1 MNYFDMFFE
10 MARWSLL
17 SNHGRA
23 LCCLAQDPDLRLR
36 DLAARLG
43 ITERRAFDL
52 VNDLTEAGYVIKE
65 KDGRR
70 NTYRVQGHLPLPD
83 APDDRT
89 LGDILA
95 ALI

>member
-1 MNYFDMFFE
+1 M
-10 MARWSLL
+10 WSLL
-17 SNHGRA
+17 SNHGRT
-23 LCCLAQDPDLRLR
+23 LLCLAQDPDMRLR
-36 DLAARLG
+36 DLAVQLG

-70 NTYRVQGHLPLPD
+70 NRYHVQDHLPLPD
-83 APDDRT
+83 APDHRT

-95 ALI
+95 ALL

>member
-1 MNYFDMFFE
+1 
-10 MARWSLL
+10 MATWSLL

-23 LCCLAQDPDLRLR
+23 LLCLAQDPDLRLR
-36 DLAARLG
+36 DLAARVG

-70 NTYRVQGHLPLPD
+70 NTYHVQEHLPLPD
-83 APDDRT
+83 GPNDRT

>member
-1 MNYFDMFFE
+1 M
-10 MARWSLL
+10 WSLL

-23 LCCLAQDPDLRLR
+23 LLWLAQEPDMRLR

-70 NTYRVQGHLPLPD
+70 NRYHVQDHLPLPD
-83 APDDRT
+83 VPDDRT

-95 ALI
+95 ALL

>member
-1 MNYFDMFFE
+1 M
-10 MARWSLL
+10 
-17 SNHGRA
+17 
-23 LCCLAQDPDLRLR
+23 RLR
-36 DLAARLG
+36 DLAVQLG

-70 NTYRVQGHLPLPD
+70 NRYQVQDHLPLPD
-83 APDDRT
+83 APDHRT

-95 ALI
+95 ALL